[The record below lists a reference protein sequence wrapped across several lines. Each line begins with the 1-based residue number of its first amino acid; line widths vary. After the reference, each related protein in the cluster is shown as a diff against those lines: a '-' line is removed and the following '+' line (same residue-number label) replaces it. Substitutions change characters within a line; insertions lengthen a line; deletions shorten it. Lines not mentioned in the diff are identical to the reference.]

1 MLNRVFVSVF
11 IKHTIC
17 TLLYKPVCLSRKNS
31 IFFQKNLLF
40 SLKFKVIRKVSG
52 QSNVS
57 DIIDF

>member
-1 MLNRVFVSVF
+1 MYTF
-11 IKHTIC
+11 IQASQSKQKK
-17 TLLYKPVCLSRKNS
+17 L
-31 IFFQKNLLF
+31 FFQKNLLF